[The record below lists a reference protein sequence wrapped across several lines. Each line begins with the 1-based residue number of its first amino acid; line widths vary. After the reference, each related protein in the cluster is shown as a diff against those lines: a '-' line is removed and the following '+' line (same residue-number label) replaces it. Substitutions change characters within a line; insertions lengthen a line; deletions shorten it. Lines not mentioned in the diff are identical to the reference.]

1 MHRFEWLSQAV
12 AILDRQ
18 PGTRTYID
26 LDRPTTPSSAWP
38 AVRGYDVAG
47 C

>member
-26 LDRPTTPSSAWP
+26 LGRPTTPSP
-38 AVRGYDVAG
+38 TGPPVRGYDVAG
-47 C
+47 S